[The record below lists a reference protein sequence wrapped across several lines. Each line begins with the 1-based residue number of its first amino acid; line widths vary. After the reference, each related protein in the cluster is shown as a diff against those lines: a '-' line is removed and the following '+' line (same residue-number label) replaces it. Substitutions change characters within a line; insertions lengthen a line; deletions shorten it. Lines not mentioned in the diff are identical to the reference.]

1 MSGPGWFEAE
11 ITRRLGTLATAGVTQ
26 AANVAAAAALTSID
40 LVPALGTPDATGD
53 LTALTG
59 ADAAQDNNNAT
70 ISAQFNA
77 LRADLIELRAQVNAE
92 IAALKAAKLQLSA

>member
-59 ADAAQDNNNAT
+59 ADAAQAGARNK
-70 ISAQFNA
+70 QG
-77 LRADLIELRAQVNAE
+77 ELQEEAPIQGKAIDA
-92 IAALKAAKLQLSA
+92 IAVDHLSNR